1 MRKIPLVPA
10 PPENPGVEA
19 LYKVME
25 SLTKMS
31 NDEMFA
37 LSVRAGIH
45 RPDGRLTPEYGGEPD
60 EKPATAA

>member
-10 PPENPGVEA
+10 PPDNPGVA
-19 LYKVME
+19 GLAKLRE
-25 SLTKMS
+25 SIEKMTP
-31 NDEMFA
+31 DEMFA

>member
-1 MRKIPLVPA
+1 MRKIPIVP
-10 PPENPGVEA
+10 PPPDNPGVEA

-25 SLTKMS
+25 SLGRMT
-31 NDEMFA
+31 NDELFA

-60 EKPATAA
+60 GKRATAA

>member
-1 MRKIPLVPA
+1 MRKIPIVPA
-10 PPENPGVEA
+10 PPENPGLKGLRA
-19 LYKVME
+19 VME
-25 SLTKMS
+25 SVMKMTP
-31 NDEMFA
+31 DEMFA